1 MIATLHVPYGFGD
14 CVNGFKYDGVISDVE
29 YVRRMTKEYDSHKWG
44 IDEMM
49 TTRSGKNMAI
59 NSFQKENNKYKQ
71 QTPSFGELTVYV
83 DDKDYNPMK
92 METLLK
98 HFESDKSFVVVI
110 RLGNVRQLRDDID
123 LQTDLKSWQ
132 TETVKIDRL
141 PDLDN
146 VAKFKS
152 MSKKDLKLTF
162 NGTEM
167 AAILKD
173 CKMVSVYSNTKFA
186 LWVGKIIFINDK
198 KANENGRNK

>member
-14 CVNGFKYDGVISDVE
+14 CVNGFKYDGVITDVE

-59 NSFQKENNKYKQ
+59 NPFQKENNKYKQ

-83 DDKDYNPMK
+83 DDKEYNPMK

-98 HFESDKSFVVVI
+98 YFESDKSFVAVI

-146 VAKFKS
+146 VSKFKS
-152 MSKKDLKLTF
+152 MSKKDLKLT
-162 NGTEM
+162 TAAMM
-167 AAILKD
+167 AFPPPYGDL
-173 CKMVSVYSNTKFA
+173 A
-186 LWVGKIIFINDK
+186 LFRSLFQQVVCL
-198 KANENGRNK
+198 